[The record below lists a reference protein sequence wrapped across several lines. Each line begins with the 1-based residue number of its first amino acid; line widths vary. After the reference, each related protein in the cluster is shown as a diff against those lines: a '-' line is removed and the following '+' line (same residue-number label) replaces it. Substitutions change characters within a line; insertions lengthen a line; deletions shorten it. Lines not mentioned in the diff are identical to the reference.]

1 MKGPIKRSKLTGWR
15 PLRWSS
21 SRSTPSDTGSQS
33 DREAVRARQAFATVI
48 LRQYWGF
55 TDFRPAQREV
65 INSVLEKRDTL
76 GLLPT
81 GGGKSI
87 CFQVPGIVFGGVTLV
102 ISPLISLM
110 HDQVAGLTMRGIHA
124 FSMTGR
130 VEPAVFKHVLTRMK
144 EGPFF
149 LYLAPERLRSSQVRR
164 LVQYSPVRLIAVDE
178 AHCISSWG
186 HDFRPA
192 YRAISELRNALPDVP
207 MCAVTATA
215 TPRTRRD
222 IIYSLKMRSA
232 RTIQSSF
239 DRPNIHFSIAHE
251 MDARASVLSRLK
263 STPGPAILYESTRQG
278 VEIWAEKLAR
288 AGISAR
294 GYHGGMEQDERE
306 RNQTAWM
313 EKTVR
318 VMVATNAFG
327 MGIDRTDV
335 RLVLHVGLPASL
347 EAYYQEAGRAGRDG
361 RPAQAEIIVTPEARV
376 ARLALLKE
384 GAFRKLQVRRSRRLF
399 GYMRRYVDRPLCRRW
414 GLLGYFAE
422 FSSQRCGNCDVC
434 ARHLP

>member
-1 MKGPIKRSKLTGWR
+1 L
-15 PLRWSS
+15 
-21 SRSTPSDTGSQS
+21 TPSDTGSPS
-33 DREAVRARQAFATVI
+33 DQEALRTQQAFATVV

-55 TDFRPAQREV
+55 SDFRPAQREV

-110 HDQVAGLTMRGIHA
+110 HDQVVGLTMRGIPA

-130 VEPAVFKHVLTRMK
+130 VEPAVFGHVLTRMK
-144 EGPFF
+144 GGPFF
-149 LYLAPERLRSSQVRR
+149 LYLAPERLKSRQLRR
-164 LVQYSPVRLIAVDE
+164 LIQQSSVRLIAVDE

-186 HDFRPA
+186 HDFRTA
-192 YRAISELRNALPDVP
+192 YRAIFELRNALPDVP

-222 IIYSLKMRSA
+222 IVQSLKMKAA

-239 DRPNIHFSIAHE
+239 DRPNIHFSITHQ
-251 MDARASVLSRLK
+251 MDARPRVLSHLE
-263 STPGPAILYESTRQG
+263 STPGPAILYDSTRQG
-278 VEIWAEKLAR
+278 VEVWTEKLTR
-288 AGISAR
+288 AGISVRA
-294 GYHGGMEQDERE
+294 YHGGMDQEERE
-306 RNQTAWM
+306 RNQRAWM
-313 EKTVR
+313 QKKVR

-327 MGIDRTDV
+327 MGIDRADV

-361 RPAQAEIIVTPEARV
+361 RPALAEIIVTPDAQL
-376 ARLALLKE
+376 ARLALLQD
-384 GAFRKLQVRRSRRLF
+384 GTIRKLRVRRSRRLF

-414 GLLGYFAE
+414 GLLGYFSE
-422 FSSQRCGNCDVC
+422 LSPQQCGNCDIC
-434 ARHLP
+434 ARQLP